1 MKNKI
6 DKILDDLAQCTGTGK
21 WDKHYL
27 EVVEEIRG
35 ELIKMTT
42 PTYKQ
47 ARKIIEK
54 NGEYII
60 NNSLTCELAHQYTV
74 DECIDKDIQIDKYGI
89 NEEEDGTYT
98 PEAQAIFDKHYKL
111 ITETLGV

>member
-1 MKNKI
+1 MNKI
-6 DKILDDLAQCTGTGK
+6 DTILDDLSYCSGTGK

-27 EVVEEIRG
+27 DVVEEIRG
-35 ELIKMTT
+35 ELYKIAT

-54 NGEYII
+54 SGEYII
-60 NNSLTCELAHQYTV
+60 DMSMVCELAHSYTV
-74 DECIDKDIQIDKYGI
+74 DECLEKDIQIDKEFI
-89 NEEEDGTYT
+89 DEEVVYT
-98 PEAQAIFDKHYKL
+98 QKAQEIFDRHYKL